1 MGHTN
6 DLLDGIEQLLATAG
20 IVDQVADGEV
30 YTSGQTAYS
39 TEGLPDKPDRAVAA
53 YDYTVSDSPNQAIS
67 TIGLQ
72 LRTRAATAAEERD
85 LRDAIYMQLQG
96 RTNLTF
102 GSVHVIQ
109 VRRISTTPM
118 GKDGSERPS
127 SAQTFYLDVNTP
139 PSPFRNQ

>member
-6 DLLDGIEQLLATAG
+6 DLLDGIEQLLAAAG

-30 YTSGQTAYS
+30 YTSGQTAWS
-39 TEGLPDKPDRAVAA
+39 TEGMPDKPDRAVAA
-53 YDYTVSDSPNQAIS
+53 FDYTVSDSPNQPIS
-67 TIGLQ
+67 TLGLQ
-72 LRTRAATAAEERD
+72 LRTRAATAADERN
-85 LRDAIYMQLQG
+85 LRDAIYMELQG
-96 RTNLTF
+96 RINLDF
-102 GSVHVIQ
+102 GSAHVIQ